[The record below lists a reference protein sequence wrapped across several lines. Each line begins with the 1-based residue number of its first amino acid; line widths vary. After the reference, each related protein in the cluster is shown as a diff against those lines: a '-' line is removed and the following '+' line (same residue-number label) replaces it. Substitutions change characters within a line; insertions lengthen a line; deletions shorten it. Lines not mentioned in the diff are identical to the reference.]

1 MGNGQGTG
9 TEVGMNNG
17 QGTTTVTDG
26 DMNDGH
32 GTGIYAGMNNG
43 QETTTGTDGGMSN
56 GQGTTTGTDGGMSN
70 GQGTTTGTG
79 TDAGMNN
86 QQGTTTGTGTDA
98 GMDNGQGTGT
108 DKDGFDGTVATSND
122 NILTNEF
129 GISSDA
135 CKDGSFYHSY
145 GDVLGSTLCNR
156 DSDCGATNYCC
167 LHQFCICGIRDENG
181 RACVPPY
188 RDEVKQEVNYINIET
203 MVTNLDR
210 RGVPP

>member
-56 GQGTTTGTDGGMSN
+56 QQGTTTGTDA
-70 GQGTTTGTG
+70 
-79 TDAGMNN
+79 DMNN

-98 GMDNGQGTGT
+98 GMDNGQVTVT

-167 LHQFCICGIRDENG
+167 LHQFCICGIRDEND